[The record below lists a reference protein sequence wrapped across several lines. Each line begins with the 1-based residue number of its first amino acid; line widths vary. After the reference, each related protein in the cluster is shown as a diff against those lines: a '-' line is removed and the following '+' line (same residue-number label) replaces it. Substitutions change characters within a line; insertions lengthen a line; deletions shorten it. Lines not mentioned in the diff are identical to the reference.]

1 MTILDDLGKVGNK
14 LSEIRIS
21 PIAYRK
27 DPDLSFLAN
36 CRNEDLELL
45 FEVLTKNKK
54 GKRRLTQQLT
64 LHRRYKWHN
73 PDHHAYWDLIA
84 AELQGYG
91 ASSISTL
98 LRGGRGVPYREMLLD
113 VCDKLKVNYNKESS
127 TRDIEMNLLMK
138 LLKDSLEKMNDEQLR
153 EVVAALQLKTA
164 KPTKEAVLA
173 ALQTAVKVGGFSS
186 YATTV
191 VVANAVLKS
200 IIGRGLTFAGNAMLT
215 RAVAVFAGPIGW
227 IATGI
232 WTLADVAGPAY
243 RVTIPACV
251 VVAYLREKPQTDGVL
266 ENSEK

>member
-1 MTILDDLGKVGNK
+1 MTIFDAARNF
-14 LSEIRIS
+14 RINT
-21 PIAYRK
+21 IVYRK
-27 DPDLSFLAN
+27 DPDLSFLEN
-36 CRNEDLELL
+36 CKNEDLELL
-45 FEVLTKNKK
+45 FEVLTKDKK
-54 GKRRLTQQLT
+54 GKPRLTQQLT
-64 LHRRYKWHN
+64 LHRRYRWHN

-98 LRGGRGVPYREMLLD
+98 LRGGRGVAYREILFD
-113 VCDKLKVNYNKESS
+113 VCDKLSVKYNKETS

-138 LLKDSLEKMNDEQLR
+138 LLEDSLEKMNDEQLR
-153 EVVAALQLKTA
+153 EVVSALQLKTA
-164 KPTKEAVLA
+164 LPTKEAVLA
-173 ALQTAVKVGGFSS
+173 ALQAAVKIGGFSS

-227 IATGI
+227 VITGI
-232 WTLADVAGPAY
+232 WTLVDVAGPAY

-251 VVAYLREKPQTDGVL
+251 VVAFLREKGQTDAGDGD
-266 ENSEK
+266 SKK